1 MSIQKGTGMVTLKSL
16 EMAFKTTRER
26 FLKAK
31 ERYKINPTAGIAA
44 MIEAGK
50 IQTTMK
56 IKKQNPHAYNPQE
69 KY

>member
-1 MSIQKGTGMVTLKSL
+1 
-16 EMAFKTTRER
+16 
-26 FLKAK
+26 
-31 ERYKINPTAGIAA
+31 